1 MMKNNIARPLLL
13 LAVFATFLAA
23 AVSALECY
31 QCHPTTNKNC
41 SDINNA
47 RKIECRGSAE
57 FCNKIVLSG
66 EVTRDCYT
74 QDPDEDHEVGCRTA
88 GATTSCYCNS
98 DGCNGAVTTHGA
110 WKVLAAVAAV
120 LPTAIGARMVL

>member
-1 MMKNNIARPLLL
+1 MSTEPREQPNVSSPYAFLRPSFQKFIPPQL
-13 LAVFATFLAA
+13 FA
-23 AVSALECY
+23 
-31 QCHPTTNKNC
+31 
-41 SDINNA
+41 
-47 RKIECRGSAE
+47 
-57 FCNKIVLSG
+57 